1 MIIQRLISFRHHQPS
16 ARASATL
23 ALCLGLTLSLFA
35 EDKKSDNSPDSK
47 TSEKS
52 TPEEKKKSGDKN
64 SPSDEPTEKS
74 DGEKNSPDSQFKK
87 NSSASGLQIGREN
100 SKSNK
105 GLPENVRELAKE
117 GALASANKDW
127 KAAKEAYLKMA
138 KAAPDNALALSNLGI
153 VEYRLKDYQ
162 NATLHLEQS
171 VKINPRISQ
180 NWLTL
185 GLSYYYL
192 KKFNLAISSLTRAR
206 HEDPKD
212 PRTCLYLAVVIRDY
226 GWGRAA
232 ETELMRAIA
241 LDPDYADAHFNL
253 ALLYLER
260 NPPAIELARRHYFFA
275 IDLGAQHDEEIEK
288 RLKKVAGSNPK
299 K

>member
-1 MIIQRLISFRHHQPS
+1 MALEKKPET
-16 ARASATL
+16 ASD
-23 ALCLGLTLSLFA
+23 
-35 EDKKSDNSPDSK
+35 DKKTK
-47 TSEKS
+47 AT
-52 TPEEKKKSGDKN
+52 
-64 SPSDEPTEKS
+64 PTEESAEKA
-74 DGEKNSPDSQFKK
+74 DGEKEKSESQFKK
-87 NSSASGLQIGREN
+87 NSSSSGLQIGLEE
-100 SKSNK
+100 SKPGQ

-127 KAAKEAYLKMA
+127 KAARAAYLKMTQ
-138 KAAPDNALALSNLGI
+138 AAPDNALALSNLGI
-153 VEYRLKDYQ
+153 VEYRLKDYK
-162 NATLHLEQS
+162 NAAIHLEAS
-171 VKINPRISQ
+171 VKINPHISQ

-185 GLSYYYL
+185 GLNYYYL
-192 KKFNLAISSLTRAR
+192 KQFNLAISSLTRAR

-260 NPPAIELARRHYFFA
+260 TPPAIELARRHYFFA
-275 IDLGAQHDEEIEK
+275 IDLGAQPDEEIEK
-288 RLKKVAGSNPK
+288 RLKKIITSDSK

>member
-1 MIIQRLISFRHHQPS
+1 MIIHLHIPS
-16 ARASATL
+16 RCLTSMIQASIVM
-23 ALCLGLTLSLFA
+23 ALCLSSAPPLLA
-35 EDKKSDNSPDSK
+35 EEEKSPDKNDAK
-47 TSEKS
+47 TAKSVTGEERKKQSNKDTPTKDSETKTVSPKS
-52 TPEEKKKSGDKN
+52 QYKKN
-64 SPSDEPTEKS
+64 ASPS
-74 DGEKNSPDSQFKK
+74 
-87 NSSASGLQIGREN
+87 GLLLGLED
-100 SKSNK
+100 SKSSK
-105 GLPENVRELAKE
+105 GLPDSVRELAKE

-127 KAAKEAYLKMA
+127 AKARDAYQRMV
-138 KAAPDNALALSNLGI
+138 KAAPDNALALANLGI
-153 VEYRLKDYQ
+153 VEYRLKDYK
-162 NATLHLEQS
+162 NAIKHLEGS
-171 VKINPRISQ
+171 VKISPHISQ

-192 KKFNLAISSLTRAR
+192 KQFNLSISALTRAK

-226 GWGRAA
+226 GWGQAA

-260 NPPAIELARRHYFFA
+260 TPPPIEMARRHYFFA
-275 IDLGAQHDEEIEK
+275 IDLGAPRDEKIEK
-288 RLKKVAGSNPK
+288 RLKKINDSNAK

>member
-1 MIIQRLISFRHHQPS
+1 MALEKKPE
-16 ARASATL
+16 ASSDDEKTKATP
-23 ALCLGLTLSLFA
+23 T
-35 EDKKSDNSPDSK
+35 EE
-47 TSEKS
+47 SEKAA
-52 TPEEKKKSGDKN
+52 
-64 SPSDEPTEKS
+64 
-74 DGEKNSPDSQFKK
+74 GEKEKNESQFKK
-87 NSSASGLQIGREN
+87 NSSSSGLQIGLED
-100 SKSNK
+100 SKPGQ

-127 KAAKEAYLKMA
+127 KAARTAYLKMTR
-138 KAAPDNALALSNLGI
+138 AAPDNALALSNLGI
-153 VEYRLKDYQ
+153 VEYRLKDYK
-162 NATLHLEQS
+162 NAAIHLEAS
-171 VKINPRISQ
+171 VKINPHISQ

-185 GLSYYYL
+185 GLNYYYL
-192 KKFNLAISSLTRAR
+192 KQFNLAISSLTRAR

-260 NPPAIELARRHYFFA
+260 TPPAIELARRHYFFA
-275 IDLGAQHDEEIEK
+275 IDLGAQPDEEIEK
-288 RLKKVAGSNPK
+288 RLKKIISSDSK

>member
-1 MIIQRLISFRHHQPS
+1 MLKAF
-16 ARASATL
+16 ATL
-23 ALCLGLTLSLFA
+23 SFCLVLALPLFA
-35 EDKKSDNSPDSK
+35 EEKKSTDPSDSK
-47 TSEKS
+47 TNKQSSAEKPNSQKDS
-52 TPEEKKKSGDKN
+52 T
-64 SPSDEPTEKS
+64 
-74 DGEKNSPDSQFKK
+74 DSQFKK
-87 NSSASGLQIGREN
+87 NSSPSGLQIGREN
-100 SKSNK
+100 SNADQ
-105 GLPENVRELAKE
+105 GLPDNVAELAKE
-117 GALASANKDW
+117 GAMASASKDW
-127 KAAKEAYLKMA
+127 KAAKDAYLKMTQ
-138 KAAPDNALALSNLGI
+138 AAPDNALALSNLGI
-153 VEYRLKDYQ
+153 VEYRLKDYK

-241 LDPDYADAHFNL
+241 LDPEYADAHFNL

-260 NPPAIELARRHYFFA
+260 NPPAIELARRHYFSA
-275 IDLGAQHDEEIEK
+275 IDLGAQRDEKIEK
-288 RLKKVAGSNPK
+288 RLKKLTVSDSK